1 MRPGMI
7 TRTVTLLALVG
18 LATAGSD
25 ASGQT
30 ANRKRFRARTD
41 RTSVEGRCRFAAR
54 SDISTNLDR
63 RSFQARSM
71 TQNVSVGVLGG
82 VVTQAQVDAALGAAT
97 TLLQADQGGGADVPC
112 CIAIRRTGN
121 VGVVAAIGDGD
132 ANVETAAEVQAA
144 VGAGFSIVVVNTI
157 TFCSNAGTFNGCQSG
172 GSLILAQARVT
183 NLANTD
189 TIAHEIGHR
198 QGLPH
203 TAPCPAGTCCPS
215 SGPCNPACIATCD
228 GSADERTIM
237 HCQSNNCFPT
247 RDTINAAECRAFQTG
262 ATP

>member
-1 MRPGMI
+1 MRARTI
-7 TRTVTLLALVG
+7 TGTVTLLALVG
-18 LATAGSD
+18 FAVAGSD
-25 ASGQT
+25 AWGQA
-30 ANRKRFRARTD
+30 ANRRRFRVRTD
-41 RTSVEGRCRFAAR
+41 QAGVEGGCRFAAR
-54 SDISTNLDR
+54 SDIVTNLDR

-71 TQNVSVGVLGG
+71 TQNVTIGVLGG

-132 ANVETAAEVQAA
+132 ANVETSAEVQAA

-157 TFCSNAGTFNGCQSG
+157 TFCSIAGTFNGCQSG

-203 TAPCPAGTCCPS
+203 TAPCPSGTCCPT
-215 SGPCNPACIATCD
+215 SGPCNAACTGACD
-228 GSADERTIM
+228 SSADERTIM
-237 HCQSNNCFPT
+237 HCRSNNCFPT
-247 RDTINAAECRAFQTG
+247 RDTINAAECSAFQTG
-262 ATP
+262 AAP

>member
-1 MRPGMI
+1 MANI
-7 TRTVTLLALVG
+7 TRAVTLLVLMG
-18 LATAGSD
+18 LAVAGSD

-30 ANRKRFRARTD
+30 ANRRRFSARTD
-41 RTSVEGRCRFAAR
+41 QAGVEGSCRFAAR
-54 SDISTNLDR
+54 SDIVTNLDR

-71 TQNVSVGVLGG
+71 TQNVTVGVLGG
-82 VVTQAQVDAALGAAT
+82 GVTQAQVDAALGAAT

-112 CIAIRRTGN
+112 CVAIRRTGN
-121 VGVVAAIGDGD
+121 VGAVAAIGDGD
-132 ANVETAAEVQAA
+132 TNIETSAEVQAA
-144 VGAGFSIVVVNTI
+144 VSAGFGVVVVGTI

-172 GSLILAQARVT
+172 GSLVLAQARVT

-203 TAPCPAGTCCPS
+203 TAPCPSGACCPA
-215 SGPCNPACIATCD
+215 SGPCNVACTGACD
-228 GSADERTIM
+228 SSADERTIM
-237 HCQSNNCFPT
+237 HCRSNNCFPT
-247 RDTINAAECRAFQTG
+247 RDTINGAECSAFQTG